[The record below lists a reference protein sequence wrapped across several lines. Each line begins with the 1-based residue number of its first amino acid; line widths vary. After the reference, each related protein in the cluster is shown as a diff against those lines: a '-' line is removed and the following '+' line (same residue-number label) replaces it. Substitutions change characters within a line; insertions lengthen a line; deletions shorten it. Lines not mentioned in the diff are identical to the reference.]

1 MTKKKVCMR
10 GVPMDLGRGFRGVD
24 MGPGA
29 VRMTKLGKAIER
41 LGYPFEDLGDIP
53 VESAEGLEPGNEG
66 ARFLGPI
73 AKACELL
80 RDAVKKDLDAGYF
93 PLVIGGDHS
102 IAVGTIAGLVQH
114 HRAKNEEI
122 GVIWFDAHGDM
133 NTPDSSPSGN
143 VHGMPLASCLGY
155 GAKELTGLAGETML
169 KPENVVLVGVRE
181 VDMDERKLIRECG
194 LKVFT
199 MNDIDRMGIAKVMD
213 EALGIVTTGTAGF
226 HLSFDLDGCDPSIAP
241 GVGTPVRGGVDYR
254 ESRFFMEAVAAS
266 GKMLAMEMTEVD
278 PVIDTGNVTAK
289 LTKQLVLS
297 ALGKRLI

>member
-1 MTKKKVCMR
+1 
-10 GVPMDLGRGFRGVD
+10 
-24 MGPGA
+24 
-29 VRMTKLGKAIER
+29 
-41 LGYPFEDLGDIP
+41 
-53 VESAEGLEPGNEG
+53 
-66 ARFLGPI
+66 
-73 AKACELL
+73 
-80 RDAVKKDLDAGYF
+80 
-93 PLVIGGDHS
+93 
-102 IAVGTIAGLVQH
+102 
-114 HRAKNEEI
+114 
-122 GVIWFDAHGDM
+122 
-133 NTPDSSPSGN
+133 
-143 VHGMPLASCLGY
+143 
-155 GAKELTGLAGETML
+155 
-169 KPENVVLVGVRE
+169 

-213 EALGIVTTGTAGF
+213 EALEIVTTGTAGF